1 MNPYIAL
8 TRPGNVVLTA
18 VAVVAGSYIAAGDNI
33 FDFQVEIMIASLA
46 AMMLVGGGNA
56 LNDYNDRES
65 DKENHPNRPIPA
77 GLISADETLVYS
89 RILLSAGLLIVLFGL
104 ANKLPFIIALIG
116 TITLISYE
124 NKLKALG
131 LSGNIAVG
139 FMSGAVFLYA
149 GMVVN
154 DPGPTLWMFGL
165 AFLATVAREIVKDIQ
180 DLEGDT
186 DRFTLPA
193 RIGIAKS
200 LFVTGILL
208 VVAWSLSF
216 TAITQFS
223 GIASN
228 AYAIGVSIANVI
240 MLVGFQNARNGDYFS
255 GQKENKAR
263 DGSCNVSFY
272 CCSRAVVILI
282 YAHLYIY

>member
-18 VAVVAGSYIAAGDNI
+18 VAVVAGSFIAAGDSI
-33 FDFQVEIMIASLA
+33 LDFQVEIVIASLA

-77 GLISADETLVYS
+77 GLINADEALVYS
-89 RILLSAGLLIVLFGL
+89 RILLSVGLLIVLFGL

-116 TITLISYE
+116 TVTLISYE
-124 NKLKALG
+124 NNLKALG
-131 LSGNIAVG
+131 LSGNMAVG

-193 RIGIAKS
+193 RIGIGKS

-223 GIASN
+223 GMASN

-255 GQKENKAR
+255 GQKKIKQGMGVAMLAFIAAA
-263 DGSCNVSFY
+263 G
-272 CCSRAVVILI
+272 L
-282 YAHLYIY
+282 

>member
-18 VAVVAGSYIAAGDNI
+18 VAVVAGSFIAAGDSI
-33 FDFQVEIMIASLA
+33 LDFQLEIVIASLA

-77 GLISADETLVYS
+77 GLINADEALVYS
-89 RILLSAGLLIVLFGL
+89 RILLSVGLLIVLFGL

-116 TITLISYE
+116 TVTLISYE
-124 NKLKALG
+124 NNLKALG
-131 LSGNIAVG
+131 LSGNMAVG

-186 DRFTLPA
+186 DRLTLPA
-193 RIGIAKS
+193 RIGITKS
-200 LFVTGILL
+200 LFFAGSLL
-208 VVAWSLSF
+208 AVAWSLSF

-255 GQKENKAR
+255 GQKKIKQGMGVAMLAFIAAA
-263 DGSCNVSFY
+263 G
-272 CCSRAVVILI
+272 L
-282 YAHLYIY
+282 

>member
-1 MNPYIAL
+1 MNPYLAL

-18 VAVVAGSYIAAGDNI
+18 VAVVAGSFIAAGDNI
-33 FDFQVEIMIASLA
+33 LDFQVEIAIASLA

-193 RIGIAKS
+193 RIGIGKS

-223 GIASN
+223 GMASN
-228 AYAIGVSIANVI
+228 AYAIGVSIANVV

-255 GQKENKAR
+255 GQKKIKQGMGVAMLAFIAAA
-263 DGSCNVSFY
+263 G
-272 CCSRAVVILI
+272 L
-282 YAHLYIY
+282 

>member
-193 RIGIAKS
+193 RIGIGKS

-223 GIASN
+223 GMASN
-228 AYAIGVSIANVI
+228 AYAIGVSIANVV

-255 GQKENKAR
+255 GQKKIKQGMGVAMLAFIAAA
-263 DGSCNVSFY
+263 G
-272 CCSRAVVILI
+272 L
-282 YAHLYIY
+282 